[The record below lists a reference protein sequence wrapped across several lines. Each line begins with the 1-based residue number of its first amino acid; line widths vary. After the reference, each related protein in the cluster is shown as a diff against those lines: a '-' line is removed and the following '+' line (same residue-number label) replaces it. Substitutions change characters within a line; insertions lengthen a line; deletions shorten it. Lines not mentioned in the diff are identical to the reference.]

1 MTPLWAGPMLK
12 AIRTRLLELLG
23 LWKRRSSAPRPTVTV
38 IYLDEDDTAPS
49 VRARLQQATTESVE
63 LVIPRGARQLSNP
76 IHLKALGQELPYLGV
91 KVRLTTRDSQ
101 VREAA
106 SAVGLAL
113 GKEISP
119 ARGISPGDAS
129 SPGSSSA
136 YQEGWTQRAFSMRGL
151 PALAM
156 GVVALLVAIG
166 LPAAVA
172 MIFLPTATVIL
183 PPVTRPVE
191 DTFELTASALASSN
205 DFRSFTIPAYILET
219 EVSTK
224 VTEEVEAAH
233 EEIPSVK
240 AKGNVLF
247 TNINKELAPTPPGV
261 DPGEAPTPT
270 PPGAN
275 PGAAPA
281 PPPPGANPGEAPA
294 PGADAGEA
302 PAPPPPGANPGE
314 APAPPPPGAD
324 AGAEPVPTP
333 PVVDIIVEPV
343 TIPAGTSV
351 GTTSDVLFVTEKD
364 VTLPGKKGA
373 TASVSVEAVEG
384 GSIGNVPAHTVTRVL
399 DELLAESVSVTNPFS
414 FQEGAD
420 KRKRQITAADYQQ
433 VRETALEHAQQDAVR
448 RLRQILPPDA
458 SFYDPTVRL
467 RIANEEFSAA
477 IGEETADLSL
487 TLHVTGSVVV
497 FSGGDVNAFAAHY
510 VSDQLEHTHLVPDS
524 LQVRVMEPTAS
535 DNDRVTFRLQ
545 VSGVLQHELNET
557 AVRQLVAGRTVEEAV
572 ALLEEQLPP
581 DVQPEI
587 TVGPFWV
594 EKIPT
599 FFWRIIVQQQSA

>member
-1 MTPLWAGPMLK
+1 M
-12 AIRTRLLELLG
+12 
-23 LWKRRSSAPRPTVTV
+23 SHPRK
-38 IYLDEDDTAPS
+38 
-49 VRARLQQATTESVE
+49 
-63 LVIPRGARQLSNP
+63 
-76 IHLKALGQELPYLGV
+76 H
-91 KVRLTTRDSQ
+91 
-101 VREAA
+101 
-106 SAVGLAL
+106 
-113 GKEISP
+113 
-119 ARGISPGDAS
+119 
-129 SPGSSSA
+129 
-136 YQEGWTQRAFSMRGL
+136 L
-151 PALAM
+151 PA
-156 GVVALLVAIG
+156 
-166 LPAAVA
+166 P
-172 MIFLPTATVIL
+172 
-183 PPVTRPVE
+183 
-191 DTFELTASALASSN
+191 N
-205 DFRSFTIPAYILET
+205 
-219 EVSTK
+219 
-224 VTEEVEAAH
+224 
-233 EEIPSVK
+233 
-240 AKGNVLF
+240 
-247 TNINKELAPTPPGV
+247 
-261 DPGEAPTPT
+261 
-270 PPGAN
+270 
-275 PGAAPA
+275 
-281 PPPPGANPGEAPA
+281 
-294 PGADAGEA
+294 AGEA
-302 PAPPPPGANPGE
+302 PAPTPPV
-314 APAPPPPGAD
+314 AD
-324 AGAEPVPTP
+324 AGAEPAPTP
-333 PVVDIIVEPV
+333 PVADISVEPV

-535 DNDRVTFRLQ
+535 DNDRVTFRLH

-599 FFWRIIVQQQSA
+599 FFWRIIVQQQPA

>member
-12 AIRTRLLELLG
+12 AIRTRLFELLG
-23 LWKRRSSAPRPTVTV
+23 LWKTRSSAPRPTVTV

-119 ARGISPGDAS
+119 ARGISPEAAS

-136 YQEGWTQRAFSMRGL
+136 YQEGWTKRAFSMRGL

-191 DTFELTASALASSN
+191 DTFELTASVLASSN

-247 TNINKELAPTPPGV
+247 TNINKELAPTPPV
-261 DPGEAPTPT
+261 
-270 PPGAN
+270 
-275 PGAAPA
+275 
-281 PPPPGANPGEAPA
+281 
-294 PGADAGEA
+294 
-302 PAPPPPGANPGE
+302 ANPGE

-324 AGAEPVPTP
+324 AGAEPAPTP
-333 PVVDIIVEPV
+333 PVADISVEPV

-351 GTTSDVLFVTEKD
+351 GTTSDVLFVTEKE

-510 VSDQLEHTHLVPDS
+510 VSDRLEHTHLVPDS

>member
-23 LWKRRSSAPRPTVTV
+23 LWKTRSSAPRPTVTV

-63 LVIPRGARQLSNP
+63 LVIPRGARQLRNP
-76 IHLKALGQELPYLGV
+76 IHLKALAQELPYLGV

-119 ARGISPGDAS
+119 ARGISPEAAS
-129 SPGSSSA
+129 SPGSYRA
-136 YQEGWTQRAFSMRGL
+136 YQESWMQRAFSMRGL

-166 LPAAVA
+166 LPVAVA
-172 MIFLPTATVIL
+172 MIFLPNATVIL

-191 DTFELTASALASSN
+191 DTFELTASVLASSN

-219 EVSTK
+219 EVSTT

-247 TNINKELAPTPPGV
+247 TNINKELAPPPPGANA
-261 DPGEAPTPT
+261 GEAPAPT

-275 PGAAPA
+275 T
-281 PPPPGANPGEAPA
+281 GEAPA
-294 PGADAGEA
+294 PTPPGANAGEA
-302 PAPPPPGANPGE
+302 PAPTPPGTDAGE
-314 APAPPPPGAD
+314 ASAPTPPGAD
-324 AGAEPVPTP
+324 AGAEPAPTT
-333 PVVDIIVEPV
+333 PVADISVEPV

-448 RLRQILPPDA
+448 RLRQILPPSA

-535 DNDRVTFRLQ
+535 DNDRVTFRLH

-587 TVGPFWV
+587 IVGPFWV

-599 FFWRIIVQQQSA
+599 FFWRIIVQQQPA

>member
-12 AIRTRLLELLG
+12 AIRTRLFELLG
-23 LWKRRSSAPRPTVTV
+23 LWKTRSSAPRPTVTV

-63 LVIPRGARQLSNP
+63 LVIPRGARQLRNP
-76 IHLKALGQELPYLGV
+76 IHLKALAQELPYLGV

-119 ARGISPGDAS
+119 ARGISPEAAS
-129 SPGSSSA
+129 SPGSYRA
-136 YQEGWTQRAFSMRGL
+136 YQESWMQRAFSVRGL

-166 LPAAVA
+166 LPVAVA

-191 DTFELTASALASSN
+191 DTFELTASVLASSN

-219 EVSTK
+219 EVSTT

-240 AKGNVLF
+240 ARGNVLF
-247 TNINKELAPTPPGV
+247 TNINKELAPTPPG
-261 DPGEAPTPT
+261 E
-270 PPGAN
+270 N
-275 PGAAPA
+275 
-281 PPPPGANPGEAPA
+281 
-294 PGADAGEA
+294 AGEA
-302 PAPPPPGANPGE
+302 PAPPPPGANAGE
-314 APAPPPPGAD
+314 APAPPPPVAD
-324 AGAEPVPTP
+324 AGAEPAPTP
-333 PVVDIIVEPV
+333 PVADAGAEPAPTPPVADISVEPV

-448 RLRQILPPDA
+448 RLRQILPPSA

-510 VSDQLEHTHLVPDS
+510 VSDRLEHTHLVPDS